1 MTESEDDS
9 GVILCDHEES
19 HSDHSIWVKPSPSE
33 RIHAPAQKRPYCK
46 VCGRIKYLG
55 SAPTKKM
62 GFYINI
68 LKEVQRKV
76 DVLHR
81 RKITRHKLTQVQMRL
96 ILKELGSDV
105 EFNDRFS
112 NNRYNQWDHF
122 KSTVKRYCDID
133 EELLDSIY
141 RDFKG

>member
-1 MTESEDDS
+1 MNDQEGEKEF
-9 GVILCDHEES
+9 CQCEHEES

-33 RIHAPAQKRPYCK
+33 RIHSPAQKRPYCK
-46 VCGRIKYLG
+46 KCGRIKYMG

-68 LKEVQRKV
+68 LKEVQRKI
-76 DVLHR
+76 DVMYR
-81 RKITRHKLTQVQMRL
+81 RKITKHRLTQVQMRL
-96 ILKELGSDV
+96 VLKELNAD
-105 EFNDRFS
+105 EDFNDRFS

-122 KSTVKRYCDID
+122 KTTLKKYCDID

>member
-1 MTESEDDS
+1 MTDEEDDREYC
-9 GVILCDHEES
+9 LCEHEES

-33 RIHAPAQKRPYCK
+33 RIHSPAQKRPYCK
-46 VCGRIKYLG
+46 KCGTFKYLG

-68 LKEVQRKV
+68 LNEVQRKI
-76 DVLHR
+76 DVLDK
-81 RKITRHKLTQVQMRL
+81 RKITKHRLTQVQMRL
-96 ILKELGSDV
+96 ILKELNADD

-112 NNRYNQWDHF
+112 NNRYNQWNRF
-122 KSTVKRYCDID
+122 KEVLKKYCDID
-133 EELLDSIY
+133 EELVDSIY